1 MNNDVLTD
9 LKKRGVMLLEF
20 IYVDYTGIARGK
32 TMFIDAVKNRLQDGM
47 GITKA
52 MPASTMRDE
61 IVSIPGM
68 TATGEFR
75 LVPDLNSLRI
85 LPNGKVATVMCDYT
99 QLDKKPC
106 DFDGRVALQKVVA
119 DYAKLGYN
127 IKMTYEN
134 EFSLFNEDE
143 NGAWHPD
150 DPEICFA
157 TESMERAYEFLPE
170 LAKNLE
176 QMGINPVEYYPEAA
190 PGQHELPIAP
200 ANPLTAADNEIWL
213 KRIVKTTLGKY
224 GLKTSFAPKPRLEA
238 AGNGAH
244 IHVSV
249 WDGKQNAFYDPKDSA
264 KLSQVGYWFIG
275 GLMKH
280 LNALM
285 ALTCASENS
294 YQRLQPSHWSSA
306 YAIFGRDNREAAVRI
321 PSTFWH
327 DQAGST
333 NVELKAS
340 DATANPYVAFA
351 GLLAS
356 GLDGIKN
363 HIDPNKDEEVD
374 GNPAAMSEEDRQE
387 RRIKRLPRT
396 LAIALD
402 YLENDPLFKEV
413 FSEIG
418 VETYLKVKRADLD
431 YLKGMSGDEIAKYYR
446 QAY

>member
-1 MNNDVLTD
+1 
-9 LKKRGVMLLEF
+9 
-20 IYVDYTGIARGK
+20 
-32 TMFIDAVKNRLQDGM
+32 
-47 GITKA
+47 
-52 MPASTMRDE
+52 
-61 IVSIPGM
+61 
-68 TATGEFR
+68 
-75 LVPDLNSLRI
+75 
-85 LPNGKVATVMCDYT
+85 
-99 QLDKKPC
+99 
-106 DFDGRVALQKVVA
+106 
-119 DYAKLGYN
+119 
-127 IKMTYEN
+127 
-134 EFSLFNEDE
+134 
-143 NGAWHPD
+143 
-150 DPEICFA
+150 
-157 TESMERAYEFLPE
+157 
-170 LAKNLE
+170 
-176 QMGINPVEYYPEAA
+176 
-190 PGQHELPIAP
+190 
-200 ANPLTAADNEIWL
+200 
-213 KRIVKTTLGKY
+213 
-224 GLKTSFAPKPRLEA
+224 
-238 AGNGAH
+238 
-244 IHVSV
+244 
-249 WDGKQNAFYDPKDSA
+249 
-264 KLSQVGYWFIG
+264 
-275 GLMKH
+275 MKH

-351 GLLAS
+351 GLLAA

-446 QAY
+446 QTY